1 MSIILHTQPSLPQA
15 GLTTSVGGWSRPS
28 SMTVASGADLRRPDM
43 PKIEEVSEMDRPN
56 SALDGGVH
64 PSITTVMTLASSTS
78 TVTVATTTATAAAT
92 NTQSSNTTTASSSIS
107 SSLPSTT
114 SSTSTS
120 LSSSGAV
127 PPATLVAKP
136 SLTLTRVSDSLSDLP
151 SDSNTQKSSG
161 RFVIP
166 PPSSSG
172 RDLVSRSISVPA
184 RLPTEKGFSPSL
196 STSTSTTTTRASTSA
211 SLTGSEGDLPVPS
224 WRQGL
229 RKTGS
234 SSMVHEWMAQ
244 NDSNALPRSASSPRL
259 ALDSRLDTLQERL
272 AARRPMSSIGST
284 PASSTATTTSSSLI
298 STSNDTDTSKATG
311 DSEFLLQHRSIIGR
325 RNSYTF
331 GQSFA
336 GFRSSYGG
344 RTGGYV
350 PLHLR
355 QQQREAEDREKS
367 QALPGARD
375 RSTYCGPSSVSS
387 SASSS
392 SPSTTNSVFKRSYE
406 PPKRDEETE
415 TQRKARAR
423 HARQSRR
430 STQGVSLEDVTK
442 ATEEMFGSD
451 DHSKVSKDTVD
462 GTSSSSSTRNSI
474 LDREGSSGL
483 GRSGS
488 SVGAPSATS
497 NLSLTTATTTT
508 SSSTS
513 SSISSQD
520 IDVAGQREDR
530 SITSGYRARRALEDR
545 NDSSNTDVPS
555 TRSYRR
561 AREDRDLNSLS
572 GLGSSDVTSSYV
584 PRSQRNSAILLGD
597 SGSSSSQN
605 LLRSSSLR
613 AGRLRNGD
621 TSDFSSTSSTITPTP
636 RTEED
641 SKRDDSSQEKKEERK
656 EPSAIRARRQRRER
670 RSTGITYDNEDS
682 ETSKE
687 NKPEEEKKEDVL
699 QKLRTTNEAMTA
711 VISTATRCSAK
722 DQPSAVLIS
731 K

>member
-1 MSIILHTQPSLPQA
+1 SPLPPTVP
-15 GLTTSVGGWSRPS
+15 TTSAGWSRP
-28 SMTVASGADLRRPDM
+28 ASALIIAGADLRRPDM
-43 PKIEEVSEMDRPN
+43 PKIDEDSEMERPSSSPAITSESTAVPSVVPTPAPSS
-56 SALDGGVH
+56 SA
-64 PSITTVMTLASSTS
+64 
-78 TVTVATTTATAAAT
+78 VTAATAAEGAAT
-92 NTQSSNTTTASSSIS
+92 SQPGSSTAPPST
-107 SSLPSTT
+107 SSL
-114 SSTSTS
+114 
-120 LSSSGAV
+120 GAV

-136 SLTLTRVSDSLSDLP
+136 SLTLTRVLDSLTDLP
-151 SDSNTQKSSG
+151 TDSNTQKSSG
-161 RFVIP
+161 RFVV
-166 PPSSSG
+166 PPSSSSAG

-184 RLPTEKGFSPSL
+184 RLPTQKDHPS
-196 STSTSTTTTRASTSA
+196 STSTTTTTTTTRASTSV
-211 SLTGSEGDLPVPS
+211 SLTGSEGELPVPL

-234 SSMVHEWMAQ
+234 SSMVHEWMSH

-284 PASSTATTTSSSLI
+284 PSSSTATATTTTATTPI
-298 STSNDTDTSKATG
+298 GNSNDSDSTKSG
-311 DSEFLLQHRSIIGR
+311 D

-336 GFRSSYGG
+336 GYRSSYAG
-344 RTGGYV
+344 RPGGYV

-387 SASSS
+387 PASSS
-392 SPSTTNSVFKRSYE
+392 SPSTTNSVFKRSFE

-415 TQRKARAR
+415 TQRKARAK
-423 HARQSRR
+423 HARQTRR

-442 ATEEMFGSD
+442 ATEEIYGSED
-451 DHSKVSKDTVD
+451 PSKVSRDSVD
-462 GTSSSSSTRNSI
+462 GQSSSSRNSH
-474 LDREGSSGL
+474 LDRDSSSGL
-483 GRSGS
+483 GRSAS
-488 SVGAPSATS
+488 SVGAPSATCS
-497 NLSLTTATTTT
+497 SSLTTASTT
-508 SSSTS
+508 SSTS
-513 SSISSQD
+513 STTASSVSSS
-520 IDVAGQREDR
+520 DVDLLGQREDR
-530 SITSGYRARRALEDR
+530 SITSGYRLRRALEDR
-545 NDSSNTDVPS
+545 NDSSNMDVPT

-561 AREDRDLNSLS
+561 TREERDLNSLS
-572 GLGSSDVTSSYV
+572 QGLGSSDVTSSYV

-621 TSDFSSTSSTITPTP
+621 TSDFSSTPTP
-636 RTEED
+636 RPEED
-641 SKRDDSSQEKKEERK
+641 SKRDDSSQEKKDEKK

-687 NKPEEEKKEDVL
+687 NKPEEEKKEDNLGSSRFSSRYGSNSDASDRSQRPMSYSEYSRSTGSLLDYKKVSRVVRL
-699 QKLRTTNEAMTA
+699 QE
-711 VISTATRCSAK
+711 SESGC
-722 DQPSAVLIS
+722 
-731 K
+731 